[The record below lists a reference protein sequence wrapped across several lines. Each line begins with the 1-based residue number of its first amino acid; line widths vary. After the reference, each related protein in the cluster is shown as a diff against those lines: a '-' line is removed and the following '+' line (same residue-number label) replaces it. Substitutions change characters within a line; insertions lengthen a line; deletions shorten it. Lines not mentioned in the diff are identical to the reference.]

1 MPKKSPKGEMPF
13 LDHLEE
19 LRWRILWSGIALIV
33 GSVIG
38 FYLVTRFDVPSLLM
52 VPIQPHL
59 TGERL
64 VFTRP
69 TDAFLI
75 TLKLS
80 VIVGAVIASPVIF
93 RQAWGFLTPAL

>member
-1 MPKKSPKGEMPF
+1 MAKKKNSGAEMPF

-19 LRWRILWSGIALIV
+19 LRWRIFRSAIALIV

-38 FYLVTRFDVPSLLM
+38 FYLVTRFDVPTLLM
-52 VPIQPHL
+52 DPIKEHL
-59 TGERL
+59 SGERL
-64 VFTRP
+64 AFLRP

-80 VIVGAVIASPVIF
+80 V
-93 RQAWGFLTPAL
+93 L